1 MSSQPAG
8 RPNNRRRPPKEEEES
23 EFFEKVVHINRCAKV
38 VKGGRRFSFA
48 ALVVVGDQNGRVGFG
63 YGKAQMVPDAIRKG
77 TERARKDMRPVS
89 LDGETIPHLVLGK
102 ADGGKVLLRPARPGT
117 GIIAGGGVRAVLEAA
132 GVKNVLS
139 KSLGS
144 NNHLAVVTATMAGL
158 EELRTAE
165 RISAIRGEEVR
176 GMNLNGTAAEKEEA
190 EAAEP
195 EAEAAET
202 AEAEAPA
209 EEAAE
214 APAPEAPE
222 AAETETPEAETA
234 AEEASEAEAEEA
246 PESEAAETTE
256 TEENS

>member
-8 RPNNRRRPPKEEEES
+8 RRNSRRRPPQEEEES

-176 GMNLNGTAAEKEEA
+176 GMNLNGTTDEKMEES
-190 EAAEP
+190 
-195 EAEAAET
+195 T
-202 AEAEAPA
+202 EAEAPA
-209 EEAAE
+209 EAPAEEVAE
-214 APAPEAPE
+214 AYVEEAPE
-222 AAETETPEAETA
+222 AAEKTPEGQV
-234 AEEASEAEAEEA
+234 S
-246 PESEAAETTE
+246 ETTE
-256 TEENS
+256 NEENS